1 MKTLQI
7 NGYEQDGYCAHC
19 GRTLKHCIVLHDG
32 SIVGATCFDK
42 QLTKPRKYQGKTYR
56 VGAEKIIMMAKAI
69 QFWSEQRRKAAGFY
83 PERFIFEA
91 A

>member
-1 MKTLQI
+1 MTTLQI
-7 NGYEQDGYCAHC
+7 NGYEQEGYCAHC
-19 GRTLKHCIVLHDG
+19 GRTLKHCIVLNDG

-42 QLTKPRKYQGKTYR
+42 KLTKPRVYQGKTYR
-56 VGAEKIIMMAKAI
+56 VGSESIITLAKAM
-69 QFWSEQRRKAAGFY
+69 QFWGEERRRMAGFF